1 MTDLLADACAR
12 RVWLFDLDG
21 TLVDSCPAHE
31 AAFRQA
37 IAEVAPGLL
46 GSFRYADY
54 TGASTR
60 EVTLRLLGDTE
71 EAARLARLKQR
82 LYRENLDTVAVF
94 PGARRLLARLTAA
107 GRAAYVVTGG
117 SRASVERTLAARSLD
132 AYFIDVLTGD
142 DLPVS
147 KPDPACYAYACEHW
161 GLDPGAVV
169 VLEDSAHGVASA
181 VGAGLATLHVHVA
194 EPAPGAVAAR
204 DLEEIAALLEAGTG
218 TSAERVA
225 DTHVEVS
232 GAG

>member
-46 GSFRYADY
+46 ASFRYADH

-60 EVTLRLLGDTE
+60 EVAVRLLGDTE

-82 LYRENLDTVAVF
+82 LYRENLGTVAVF
-94 PGARRLLARLTAA
+94 PGARRLLARLTTT
-107 GRAAYVVTGG
+107 GRAAYLVTGG
-117 SRASVERTLAARSLD
+117 SRASVERTLAERSLD

-181 VGAGLATLHVHVA
+181 VGAGLATIHVHVA

-204 DLEEIAALLEAGTG
+204 DLEKIATLLDKD
-218 TSAERVA
+218 AETA
-225 DTHVEVS
+225 AEKDVEVS
-232 GAG
+232 GAC